1 MKTVSSRKVF
11 VALATIIFMG
21 WVSMSFINYQKG
33 DKPKPWKISDAD
45 KGKKNPVKADK
56 ESIAA
61 GKVLFTKHCKSC
73 HGAGGLGDGPK
84 SKELDTSSG
93 DFTTKDFKAQSDGE
107 LFYKVKVGRDDM
119 PTFKKKI
126 PEDEDIWMVVN
137 YVRILG
143 EAK

>member
-1 MKTVSSRKVF
+1 MKTTP
-11 VALATIIFMG
+11 TIKLFTASVIIVLSG
-21 WVSMSFINYQKG
+21 WMSMSFINYQKD
-33 DKPKPWKISDAD
+33 DKPKPWKVSDAD
-45 KGKKNPVKADK
+45 KSKKNPIKADK

-84 SKELDTSSG
+84 SKELDTPCG
-93 DFTTKDFKAQSDGE
+93 DFVTKEFKAQSDGE
-107 LFYKVKVGRDDM
+107 IFYKTKEGRDDM

-126 PEDEDIWMVVN
+126 PEDEDIWAVIN
-137 YVRILG
+137 YVRTLG